1 MRAGA
6 RSGITGLSR
15 RDVLR
20 SCVLAAFAVP
30 LSACREGYDDSPD
43 PLSALVAAAR
53 TDAESA
59 RTITGSGAEIATAV
73 AEVRAAHA
81 HALQRE
87 VTRANRPPAASPQLT
102 PVTDLASLGAR
113 LRTAAERALTL
124 MRTAPAHRAGLL
136 GSVAAGC
143 ASAQALDD
151 ALGDV
156 SKPTFDPPKPS
167 GELAD
172 DVVGA
177 LQQALA
183 SEHAA
188 LWVYELVTAFLP
200 ETFDDS
206 IGAAIDEHRGRKD
219 TATRL
224 ISDSGM
230 MPVLAEPAYQPPK
243 PVTDDVSAMA
253 AVVSAEGDAATTWRG
268 VLARTSDATLRS
280 YAADALRASAVHTT
294 HWRAEAGMSPAAV
307 ALPGTPA

>member
-1 MRAGA
+1 M
-6 RSGITGLSR
+6 
-15 RDVLR
+15 LR
-20 SCVLAAFAVP
+20 SCALAALAVP

-53 TDAESA
+53 ADAESA

-73 AEVRAAHA
+73 ADVRAAHA
-81 HALQRE
+81 RALERE
-87 VTRANRPPAASPQLT
+87 VTRANRPPATSPQLA
-102 PVTDLASLGAR
+102 PVTELASLGAR
-113 LRTAAERALTL
+113 LRTGADRTRTL

-151 ALGDV
+151 ALGEV
-156 SKPTFDPPKPS
+156 SKPTFDSPKPS
-167 GELAD
+167 AELAD
-172 DVVGA
+172 EAVGA

-206 IGAAIDEHRGRKD
+206 IDAAIGEHRGRND
-219 TATRL
+219 VATRL

-230 MPVLAEPAYQPPK
+230 TPVLAEPAYQPPK

-253 AVVSAEGDAATTWRG
+253 AVVSAETDAATTWRG
-268 VLARTSDATLRS
+268 VLARTGDVTLRA
-280 YAADALRASAVHTT
+280 YAADALTASAVHAT
-294 HWRAEAGMSPAAV
+294 HWRAEAGMSPVAI
-307 ALPGTPA
+307 ALPGMPG